1 MFLHQFAKVCYVPHS
16 ASESTQLKVIHHME
30 PSRVMWEG
38 SAKDL
43 EHSSLMDAGWIV
55 VEIRCNPDGPKDVPD
70 YNRGKIIT
78 VV

>member
-1 MFLHQFAKVCYVPHS
+1 MFLKKLAKIIYEPGT
-16 ASESTQLKVIHHME
+16 ASEATQVKVIHHIKQ
-30 PSRVMWEG
+30 SDVLWEG

-43 EHSSLMDAGWIV
+43 EHSGLMDHGWIV
-55 VEIRCNPDGPKDVPD
+55 VEIFCNPDGPKDVPD